1 MLPLPLSLTRNFYW
15 NLSRYWQLLSKCN
28 LVKDPHFCFNIQISL
43 IHVHLKM
50 KAHFFFHY
58 CSSSV
63 AFWPSLDFPIF
74 LGRLG
79 AGDTTNFYDNDLV
92 LGVNCLSNCLFAWDF
107 FFCLFVCALYI
118 CMFVFCIL
126 WFLFLLYFFII
137 SNDENVNFPFKI
149 HLAKWTCNRN

>member
-50 KAHFFFHY
+50 KAHFFFLY

-79 AGDTTNFYDNDLV
+79 ADDTTNFYDNDLV

-107 FFCLFVCALYI
+107 FLLVCLCVIYLHVC
-118 CMFVFCIL
+118 F
-126 WFLFLLYFFII
+126 LYFVIFILTLLFHYF
-137 SNDENVNFPFKI
+137 EWWK
-149 HLAKWTCNRN
+149 C

>member
-1 MLPLPLSLTRNFYW
+1 MLPLALSLSRNFYW

-50 KAHFFFHY
+50 KAHFIFFFHY

-79 AGDTTNFYDNDLV
+79 ADDTTNFYDNDLV

-107 FFCLFVCALYI
+107 FFACLFVRYI
-118 CMFVFCIL
+118 FACLFFVFCDFYSYFTFSL
-126 WFLFLLYFFII
+126 FRMMKMLTFLLRYI
-137 SNDENVNFPFKI
+137 
-149 HLAKWTCNRN
+149 